1 MARIESSVTSVSWIP
16 LGAMQG
22 LPKMVADLQDG
33 QLATEVG
40 PGAILGEMAVLEH
53 DVMTVGVTV
62 GVVPARVRD
71 RERLLATLAAS
82 RGRKPPAV

>member
-1 MARIESSVTSVSWIP
+1 VPRC
-16 LGAMQG
+16 
-22 LPKMVADLQDG
+22 
-33 QLATEVG
+33 QLVTEVG

-53 DVMTVGVTV
+53 DVMTV

-82 RGRKPPAV
+82 RGRKPAAV